1 MPVPFP
7 SPTFP
12 QNYTPYP
19 LKAPVEPAN
28 EFTAASAFRGASPP
42 TTIFYFDPVS
52 LVAHVASVTSND
64 GKTLTINSEGKSIP
78 LNIAGD
84 GTAQVPVGVLVSP

>member
-12 QNYTPYP
+12 QNFTPYP
-19 LKAPVEPAN
+19 LKAPVEPYGN
-28 EFTAASAFRGASPP
+28 FTAASAFRQPSPP
-42 TTIFYFDPVS
+42 TTIVYFDAVT
-52 LVAHVASVTSND
+52 LQAHVASVTSND